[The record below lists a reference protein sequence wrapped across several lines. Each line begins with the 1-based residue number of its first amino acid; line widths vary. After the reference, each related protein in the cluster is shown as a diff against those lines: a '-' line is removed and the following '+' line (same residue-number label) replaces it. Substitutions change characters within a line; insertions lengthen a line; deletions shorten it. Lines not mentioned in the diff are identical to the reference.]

1 MSGNRG
7 NYGTPAGG
15 GYLHDAVQELAL
27 LEERG
32 EADGIDLIHL
42 NDGEEEVAEGICCD
56 VLQQTL
62 YDPLARLDKFKQ
74 LRKDDISIEED
85 MLRDEG
91 ANLLLLSL
99 HEHHAGFAEQNGI
112 ECWQRR
118 RTLQEIKI
126 LAEYLI
132 GVVEERLQHG
142 RDALRRAGGQESDA
156 RRETKEV
163 PAGRARTRPRS
174 SGSGSAE
181 IVPRG
186 EGRSA
191 CGPSWW

>member
-85 MLRDEG
+85 MLREMRERTCCFCRSMSITPVLQNRT
-91 ANLLLLSL
+91 ALS
-99 HEHHAGFAEQNGI
+99 AG
-112 ECWQRR
+112 
-118 RTLQEIKI
+118 
-126 LAEYLI
+126 
-132 GVVEERLQHG
+132 
-142 RDALRRAGGQESDA
+142 S
-156 RRETKEV
+156 
-163 PAGRARTRPRS
+163 
-174 SGSGSAE
+174 
-181 IVPRG
+181 G
-186 EGRSA
+186 EGRFRKSKYWPSISSA
-191 CGPSWW
+191 LSKSVCSTDEMPCGGREVRRVGCEEGDEGSTSWKSSHETAE